1 MPMRQPMVFDRE
13 RCALF
18 SMLVEQACEAAIRQG
33 LFLQQDEHKA
43 RMILGGRLIGA
54 LEAGETD
61 IEKLQAIALRPDNRC
76 NDIESLVAPAGSA
89 RWDITNP
96 TPFASSQT

>member
-33 LFLQQDEHKA
+33 LFLAKDERKA
-43 RMILGGRLIGA
+43 RMMLGGRLIGA
-54 LEAGETD
+54 FEAGAQ
-61 IEKLQAIALRPDNRC
+61 ISRSFKLLRSGRFIMLCRWKVIAA
-76 NDIESLVAPAGSA
+76 SL
-89 RWDITNP
+89 
-96 TPFASSQT
+96 